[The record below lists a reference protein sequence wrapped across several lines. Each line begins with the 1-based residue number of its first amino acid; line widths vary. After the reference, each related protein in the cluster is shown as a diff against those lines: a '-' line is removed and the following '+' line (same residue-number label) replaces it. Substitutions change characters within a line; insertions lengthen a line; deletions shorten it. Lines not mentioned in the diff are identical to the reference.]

1 MDINLVVAVGSLLG
15 VFALLFVL
23 FEFRRMSQDEE
34 GWWTTSI
41 LEGRRVSVKTDW
53 NLCMGSASCTELAPR
68 VFRLDWS
75 KKKSVFDPAPLE
87 VFEDGETKSAD
98 IFRAAQSC
106 PYRAIVLE
114 DAENGERLFPT

>member
-1 MDINLVVAVGSLLG
+1 MDDLNP
-15 VFALLFVL
+15 
-23 FEFRRMSQDEE
+23 RREE
-34 GWWTTSI
+34 GEREDR
-41 LEGRRVSVKTDW
+41 LGPVH
-53 NLCMGSASCTELAPR
+53 GSASCTELAPR

-87 VFEDGETKSAD
+87 VFEDRETKSAD